1 MTATM
6 KAKNTTMSTELTME
20 NQWTCFEHQ
29 GGGADRCGSVSARAA
44 SVRGRWVAS
53 GGRACRAREVQWGR
67 VGGKERGAG
76 TGTGQHIDGGSG
88 GGVHTLSGT
97 AWFMDRYTSQR
108 DAQSTS
114 LARHSTPYVYTTLS
128 ATT

>member
-1 MTATM
+1 M
-6 KAKNTTMSTELTME
+6 
-20 NQWTCFEHQ
+20 
-29 GGGADRCGSVSARAA
+29 
-44 SVRGRWVAS
+44 RGRWVAS
-53 GGRACRAREVQWGR
+53 GGRACNTRAEQR
-67 VGGKERGAG
+67 VYVRGKERG
-76 TGTGQHIDGGSG
+76 TGIGQHTDGGSG
-88 GGVHTLSGT
+88 SGSGVHTLSGT

>member
-1 MTATM
+1 
-6 KAKNTTMSTELTME
+6 
-20 NQWTCFEHQ
+20 
-29 GGGADRCGSVSARAA
+29 
-44 SVRGRWVAS
+44 VAS
-53 GGRACRAREVQWGR
+53 GGRVCNTRAAQR
-67 VGGKERGAG
+67 VYVRGKVRG
-76 TGTGQHIDGGSG
+76 TGTGQHTDGGSG
-88 GGVHTLSGT
+88 SGVHTLSGT